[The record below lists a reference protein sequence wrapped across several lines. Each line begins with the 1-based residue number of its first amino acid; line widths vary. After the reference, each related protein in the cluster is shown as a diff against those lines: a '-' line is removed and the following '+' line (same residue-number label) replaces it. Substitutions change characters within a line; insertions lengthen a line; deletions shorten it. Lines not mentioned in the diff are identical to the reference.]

1 MKRRTV
7 RSCVALMLVLCIF
20 IGLCPITALADGPE
34 PLVLVSLGDSM
45 TNGFGMPGYQ
55 HTVGEVTKSVE
66 GFRQTDVEGTYP
78 ALLADYLH
86 DETGATVDWRQ
97 LALNSMRVE
106 DINFLLRFDTENSA
120 MCGLAKELSEV
131 EADADDWNLIV
142 KDKWQST
149 FVNNGHIIGDYYTF
163 KNFVST
169 RCGDWGKF
177 YDDETGY
184 PWKTNGTKAYARYFQ
199 DSVANADVITV
210 AAGGAT
216 FGVVLLQNLIGALG
230 EELELSDILF
240 PYNDV
245 DDIVGFVGDRV
256 PDFLAPYAEELVN
269 KINAKVG
276 DLLIEAGL
284 PETELYDRVLRTLEY
299 TCLSYI
305 VNYMDMLEAI
315 DELNTKENVDV
326 ILLSMTNPLT
336 DVKVKVA
343 DSEID
348 FGEIMDICLDV
359 LSAPALVLPVL
370 KQQLPRQFND
380 VTFYVAE
387 NPEHLET
394 LADDYSD
401 HAKLLAND
409 EMRENVI
416 EAYNDTIYDL
426 IETSIGDM
434 LGNLPAIEPS
444 VSPSAT
450 PAAIAFNEASL
461 DEVQKYEALQGAYKD
476 WQSMRTASMF
486 ELPTESIDMLSTSI
500 YLAFESAFEQGAGI
514 SEIDLDDLIDGFDL
528 TDLFGSI
535 ENLTPSIDTARLEQF
550 GFNYVSDVIEI
561 ESGDGPVTTAVLD
574 LMTTYTI
581 SADDAKTLYAAE
593 HVIPTFA
600 MLELFEDLQKGLANG
615 EDGIL
620 DNDIINILMAV
631 LGRATINHGVTI
643 HPNANGHAAI
653 YESIMELYPDTDA
666 GEYLSARTDEV
677 VEMLYQLTVH
687 YGAEAMHFVNQFA
700 LDAGWIGIEDA
711 NQIDMMISAIE
722 MSMSLGDYD
731 ITLQVCRDLIQ
742 KIIDLAFAGGVD
754 NTTAVESVGTALGM
768 YSKMKDEDCD
778 GLLALII
785 AELKAIK
792 TTKSIIR
799 LVAVEAFLT
808 YEGFKFAKEF
818 KAVAETLSVIIDG
831 YRAGLDKAM
840 DAFVA
845 EITALLQ
852 KEAEIVGSIADGIR
866 ESTLAALQNI
876 IEQIKK
882 AFEPKPTPVPT
893 VPAAPCPKD
902 YTCPMAAFTDLGPAS
917 WYHDGIHYCLE
928 NGLMVGTGADT
939 FTPDGTATRAM
950 IVSILWRMEGCPSV
964 NYAMT
969 FKDVPAGAWY
979 AEAVRWAA
987 SEGVVSGYSADKF
1000 GPEDPV
1006 SREQLCSI
1014 LYRYTAPSSSLYETA
1029 WKDLLGFADNAKVSK
1044 WAGASVYWAFVKGI
1058 VSGKDGNKFD
1068 PTAGATR
1075 AEVASIFQRYC
1086 KM

>member
-45 TNGFGMPGYQ
+45 TNGFGMPGFDEE
-55 HTVGEVTKSVE
+55 GKGVE

-78 ALLADYLH
+78 ARLAAYLAEQNKV
-86 DETGATVDWRQ
+86 DVDWRQ
-97 LALNSMRVE
+97 LAMNCMRVE
-106 DINFLLRFDTENSA
+106 DINFALRFDTESDAMIALANELKYKDNSSDA
-120 MCGLAKELSEV
+120 WNDGIKEK
-131 EADADDWNLIV
+131 WNT
-142 KDKWQST
+142 T
-149 FVNNGHIIGDYYTF
+149 FVDDGHVIGDYYTF
-163 KNFVST
+163 CNYVSD
-169 RCGDWGKF
+169 RFNQWGVV
-177 YDDETGY
+177 YEDDGVNGY
-184 PWKTNGTKAYARYFQ
+184 PWRTNGTKAYARYFQ
-199 DSVANADVITV
+199 NSVANADVITV

-230 EELELSDILF
+230 EELKMNPIGALGEELKIADLF

-256 PDFLAPYAEELVN
+256 PDFLAPYAKELVN
-269 KINAKVG
+269 KINDKVG

-284 PETELYDRVLRTLEY
+284 PKTELYDRVLRMLEY

-305 VNYMDMLEAI
+305 VNYMDMLDAI

-348 FGEIMDICLDV
+348 FGEIMDICLDF

-370 KQQLPRQFND
+370 KQQLPRQFKN

-394 LADDYSD
+394 LAYDYSD
-401 HAKLLAND
+401 HTKVHDND

-416 EAYNDTIYDL
+416 EAYNDTVYDL
-426 IETSIGDM
+426 VGEILGEMSIPQPSASPIPVAVNKADLEDVKAYEDVM
-434 LGNLPAIEPS
+434 ALYAKWVENDTVFTLPS
-444 VSPSAT
+444 VD
-450 PAAIAFNEASL
+450 L
-461 DEVQKYEALQGAYKD
+461 
-476 WQSMRTASMF
+476 
-486 ELPTESIDMLSTSI
+486 DMLSTSI
-500 YLAFESAFEQGAGI
+500 YLPFESAFERGAGI
-514 SEIDLDDLIDGFDL
+514 STIDLDGLIDGLDLDELFD
-528 TDLFGSI
+528 SM
-535 ENLTPSIDTARLEQF
+535 ENLDLEIAPEDF
-550 GFNYVSDVIEI
+550 LDNATYYVEKAWEEEYDA
-561 ESGDGPVTTAVLD
+561 VTTAVHELES
-574 LMTTYTI
+574 TY
-581 SADDAKTLYAAE
+581 SLSEDGAKARYVAE
-593 HVIPTFA
+593 NVLPTFL
-600 MLELFEDLQKGLANG
+600 MLEVFDAVQDGL
-615 EDGIL
+615 DTVL
-620 DNDIINILMAV
+620 DNDIIDILMAV

-643 HPNANGHAAI
+643 HPNADGHKAI
-653 YESIMELYPDTDA
+653 YDSIMVLYPNTDA
-666 GEYLSARTDEV
+666 RTYLRAQTDKA
-677 VEMLYQLTVH
+677 VELLYQLSVH
-687 YGAEAMHFVNQFA
+687 YGAEAMRFVKQFA
-700 LDAGWIGIEDA
+700 VDAGWLEPSDAPDIDQLIGLIEVSLA
-711 NQIDMMISAIE
+711 NKNYED
-722 MSMSLGDYD
+722 
-731 ITLQVCRDLIQ
+731 TLKACSDLIQ

-754 NTTAVESVGTALGM
+754 NTTAVESVETALGM
-768 YSKMKDEDCD
+768 YSVMKGKDCD
-778 GLLALII
+778 GLLGLII

-792 TTKSIIR
+792 TTKSIVR

-893 VPAAPCPKD
+893 LPAPPCPKD

-939 FTPDGTATRAM
+939 FTPNGTATRAM

-1086 KM
+1086 EM